1 MVVQH
6 IQYLPYGE
14 PYIDQRHAGA
24 TYSERFRFTGN
35 DPRKEMR
42 GMPAEF
48 VSATPLNETN
58 IMNIP
63 GLMETRAPRTGIWH
77 VGERPQWK

>member
-1 MVVQH
+1 LTTSAHKTEVVN
-6 IQYLPYGE
+6 
-14 PYIDQRHAGA
+14 R
-24 TYSERFRFTGN
+24 TKTVRFYPLVSTGN
-35 DPRKEMR
+35 APRKEMR

-63 GLMETRAPRTGIWH
+63 GLLETRAPGTGIWH